1 MLPFAL
7 YFTRKFLVVNRK
19 SSFLLEIFLE
29 VEIVGLTYLSA
40 SEYNALLLRNIR
52 VRCVEMNTSIPKIEK
67 ALGYGNGAISGWSK
81 AKRYAPMSR
90 IEAVAE
96 YLGCTV
102 SELVGETEKPAS
114 ISADGPKI
122 NPHYFSITD
131 GLLVLI
137 IEG

>member
-1 MLPFAL
+1 M
-7 YFTRKFLVVNRK
+7 
-19 SSFLLEIFLE
+19 
-29 VEIVGLTYLSA
+29 GLTYLSV
-40 SEYNALLLRNIR
+40 SEYNALLLKNIR
-52 VRCVEMNTSIPKIEK
+52 VRCIEMNTSIPKIEK

-122 NPHYFSITD
+122 NPHYFDLSPDDREAVDALIDRLAKD
-131 GLLVLI
+131 GQ
-137 IEG
+137 